1 MKKILVVL
9 LFVSLFI
16 NAQAQQDK
24 ARAYIENYKEIAIA
38 EMQRT
43 GVPAAITLAQGLV
56 ESGCGEGDLCKRSN
70 NHFGIK
76 CKVDWTGD
84 KVYHDDDQKNE
95 CFRSYPSVVES
106 YKDHSDFLKTREVYS
121 FLFQI
126 DPTDYTEW
134 AKGLKK
140 AGYAT
145 EKNYPQNLIKVIN
158 EYNLNQYSILGLD
171 KNYVP
176 NLAAFQTKAD
186 TDSSIIAQNKAPEK
200 DTVVVE
206 FYDKKPNEA
215 SVINDNKVI
224 KSKVF
229 YKQRQEDSVTIINPN
244 IKEDNNVKTVKTP
257 YPVGTFT
264 INNVKV
270 IYVQEGTSLLSI
282 ASKYDIS
289 LGKLL
294 EYNDLEEI
302 DITPTDQ
309 LIFLEKK
316 QSKGSLE
323 THVVKENENLYSICQ
338 IEGIKLEKVLEY
350 NKLKRNSIVK
360 VGDTLHLRP
369 TIATSSTK

>member
-1 MKKILVVL
+1 M
-9 LFVSLFI
+9 FVSLFI

-106 YKDHSDFLKTREVYS
+106 YKDHSDFLKAREVYS

-158 EYNLNQYSILGLD
+158 DYNLNQYSILALD

-176 NLAAFQTKAD
+176 NLAAFQTKSD
-186 TDSSIIAQNKAPEK
+186 NDSTMTAQNKVPEK

-215 SVINDNKVI
+215 TVINDNKVI

-244 IKEDNNVKTVKTP
+244 MKEDNNVKSVKTP

-294 EYNDLEEI
+294 EYNDLDEI

-360 VGDTLHLRP
+360 IGDTLHLRP
-369 TIATSSTK
+369 IIATSSTK

>member
-9 LFVSLFI
+9 MFVSLFI

-158 EYNLNQYSILGLD
+158 DYNLNQYSILALD

-176 NLAAFQTKAD
+176 NLAAFQTKSD
-186 TDSSIIAQNKAPEK
+186 NDSTMTALNKAPEK

-215 SVINDNKVI
+215 TVINDNKVI

-244 IKEDNNVKTVKTP
+244 MKEDNNVKSVKTP

-360 VGDTLHLRP
+360 IGDTLHLRP
-369 TIATSSTK
+369 IIATSSTK